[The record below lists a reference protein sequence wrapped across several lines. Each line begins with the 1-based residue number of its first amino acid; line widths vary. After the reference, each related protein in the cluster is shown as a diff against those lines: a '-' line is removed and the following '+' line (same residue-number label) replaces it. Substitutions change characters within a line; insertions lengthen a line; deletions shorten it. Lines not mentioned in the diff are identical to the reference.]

1 VTINWTE
8 SAVAHLQA
16 IHDHIALN
24 SAYYALRMVDE
35 ITRRSEQI
43 GAFPRSGRV
52 VPEYASHEIREV
64 FEKPYRIIYR
74 VHQDQVDVLAVI
86 HAARE
91 LPPTI

>member
-1 VTINWTE
+1 MRITWTE
-8 SAVAHLQA
+8 TAVAHLQA

-24 SAYYALRMVDE
+24 SAYYALKMVDK
-35 ITRRSEQI
+35 ITNRSEQV
-43 GAFPRSGRV
+43 GAFPHSGQI
-52 VPEYASHEIREV
+52 VPEYSSDEIREV

-74 VHQDQVDVLAVI
+74 IHHDQVDVLAVI